1 MWKRA
6 YFVYSRSDYEKN
18 YNKSQHMVL
27 EINVLMI
34 SEELMCKT
42 KRNWKVEKVLEICG
56 SDSSTWPQQTGHVIG
71 KNRDSVSRRNQTQ
84 KYRMHQM

>member
-1 MWKRA
+1 MLYIHILAKCEKELIL
-6 YFVYSRSDYEKN
+6 YRSDYEKN

-42 KRNWKVEKVLEICG
+42 KRNWKFE
-56 SDSSTWPQQTGHVIG
+56 
-71 KNRDSVSRRNQTQ
+71 SVGDLREWQ
-84 KYRMHQM
+84 